1 MIYKPSQREQ
11 AITFIDKMFERKK
24 WVKIE
29 HIPEKKTINQ
39 VAYIWL
45 IFTIIA
51 EDTGNT
57 KDDIYEYYLQKFPTF
72 KEIEIH
78 GETKRVRITLSQF
91 TIEQATVFID
101 RVVID
106 GQQEGFVLPDPKDKE
121 ALDQYNYYRQKGLL

>member
-1 MIYKPSQREQ
+1 MIYRPSQREQ

-29 HIPEKKTINQ
+29 HIPEKKTLNQ
-39 VAYIWL
+39 NSYLWL

-57 KDDIYEYYLQKFPTF
+57 KEDIYEYYLEKFPTY
-72 KEIEIH
+72 KEIDIH
-78 GETKRVRITLSQF
+78 GDQKRIKITLSQF
-91 TIEQATVFID
+91 TVEQATVFID

-106 GQQEGFVLPDPKDKE
+106 GRQEGFVLPDPQDLE
-121 ALDQYNYYRQKGLL
+121 ALNQYQYYRIKGIL